1 MNKKRTGK
9 VCFSYLEWKHQF
21 IMAEMYKDT
30 CEVAQ
35 QMTPFMQE
43 EVRAASKGNKL
54 PPNSEVYG
62 LLTVLMDWIL
72 DELLSKLKKQEE
84 RQEGQKPQCS
94 GRTYIQES
102 CLCVF
107 LQLLPVAAEQLQ
119 CMSFVNPKLHM
130 PLMRL
135 IHWFVRQLDNDTKVN
150 SLQIVRHFVDP
161 TMAEMIM
168 RLAED
173 IFTGIRN
180 NGDVHSSSSRC
191 AKSESKSALF
201 FTSPFMPLRFLSTM
215 VVFTIETPGK
225 LWVLLNLFIMIL

>member
-1 MNKKRTGK
+1 
-9 VCFSYLEWKHQF
+9 WKHQF

-43 EVRAASKGNKL
+43 EVRAASKGDKL

-84 RQEGQKPQCS
+84 REDGQKPQCS
-94 GRTYIQES
+94 RRTYIQES
-102 CLCVF
+102 
-107 LQLLPVAAEQLQ
+107 LLPVAAEQLQ

-135 IHWFVRQLDNDTKVN
+135 IYWFVRQLDNDTKVN
-150 SLQIVRHFVDP
+150 SLQIFRHFGNRVDGSFVCFHVYTQHAHCLIQDP

-201 FTSPFMPLRFLSTM
+201 FTSPFMPMRFLSTM
-215 VVFTIETPGK
+215 VVLTIETPGK